1 MKIIGKAQLVS
12 SLSQISPDA
21 AVRDASVAA
30 ETKYD
35 QFSIEQ
41 SMRHDLYTVIS
52 SYIAKTD
59 LDSLKPEDA
68 RFLRRLERGFR
79 RNGLH
84 LPEDKRNELKELRKR
99 LSETCI
105 EFNKNWARESSSKLY
120 MRLFLCKR
128 N

>member
-1 MKIIGKAQLVS
+1 M
-12 SLSQISPDA
+12 SQFSPDA
-21 AVRDASVAA
+21 AVRDASVEA

-59 LDSLKPEDA
+59 LNSLKPEDA
-68 RFLRRLERGFR
+68 RFLRRLDRSFR

-84 LPEDKRNELKELRKR
+84 LSEEKRNELKELRKR

-105 EFNKNWARESSSKLY
+105 EFNKNWARENSSKFITYRVKLY
-120 MRLFLCKR
+120 
-128 N
+128 